1 MQFPKGQDQCHQSVV
16 RAGKQHAKG
25 TKRDGTKA
33 RRYKGSRPF
42 LQGVWPGE
50 MLVHFSSCGVWGR
63 FWVLGGVELEVVLA
77 FLRSLA
83 NFNFFLLFARSCF
96 CWHFLDSDRC
106 SCFLLR
112 LPVFCSLLLAGH
124 LYLTMQNRWAAV
136 TFGHSLWL
144 GQFESL
150 VGASCQ
156 LFEATFGAI
165 CHFEAIFSHNV

>member
-1 MQFPKGQDQCHQSVV
+1 MWCVGQ
-16 RAGKQHAKG
+16 
-25 TKRDGTKA
+25 
-33 RRYKGSRPF
+33 
-42 LQGVWPGE
+42 
-50 MLVHFSSCGVWGR
+50 
-63 FWVLGGVELEVVLA
+63 VLGIGGVELEVVLA

-144 GQFESL
+144 GQVES
-150 VGASCQ
+150 
-156 LFEATFGAI
+156 
-165 CHFEAIFSHNV
+165 FSRGFLSIV